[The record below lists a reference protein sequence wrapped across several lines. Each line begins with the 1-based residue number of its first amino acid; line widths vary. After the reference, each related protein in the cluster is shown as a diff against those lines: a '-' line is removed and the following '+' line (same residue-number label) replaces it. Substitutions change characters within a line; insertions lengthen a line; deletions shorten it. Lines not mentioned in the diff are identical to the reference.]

1 MLGAG
6 SRGRGGG
13 RGAGPTMS
21 RVDEV
26 RGLRRLD
33 QSQLDDWR
41 LFLRAHAFVI
51 SRLEADL
58 AADGQPSLATY
69 DVLVQLVEA
78 PGQRLRMTELAQAVL
93 LSRSG
98 LTRLVDRMAALGY
111 VRREPSPGDA
121 RGVHAVLTEEG
132 VSALRLAARTHL
144 RGIGEHVVDRL
155 TGPELA
161 ALGRVCAK
169 LVPEESGPGTS
180 QV

>member
-1 MLGAG
+1 MTG
-6 SRGRGGG
+6 
-13 RGAGPTMS
+13 
-21 RVDEV
+21 VDEL

-33 QSQLDDWR
+33 QVQLDDWR
-41 LFLRAHAFVI
+41 LFLRAHAYVI

-58 AADGQPSLATY
+58 AADRQPSLAMY

-78 PGQRLRMTELAQAVL
+78 PEHRLRMTELAQAVL

-121 RGVHAVLTEEG
+121 RGVLAVVTEEG
-132 VSALRLAARTHL
+132 VSTLRRAARTHL
-144 RGIGEHVVDRL
+144 RGIGEHVVDKL

-161 ALGRVCAK
+161 TLGRVCAK
-169 LVPEESGPGTS
+169 LLPQQRGPD
-180 QV
+180 

>member
-1 MLGAG
+1 MLGAVP
-6 SRGRGGG
+6 RCCDAGRGGG
-13 RGAGPTMS
+13 RGAGPSMTG
-21 RVDEV
+21 VDDGQ
-26 RGLRRLD
+26 GLRHLD
-33 QSQLDDWR
+33 EAQLEDWR

-58 AADGQPSLATY
+58 AADGQPGLAVY
-69 DVLVQLVEA
+69 DVLVQLVGA
-78 PGQRLRMTELAQAVL
+78 PGHRLRMTELAQAVL

-121 RGVHAVLTEEG
+121 RGVHAVLTDAG
-132 VSALRLAARTHL
+132 VSVLRRASRTHL

-169 LVPEESGPGTS
+169 LVAEQP
-180 QV
+180 